1 MMSEFS
7 SLLST
12 LAAGADRAD
21 ASADWPPAWDA
32 LGRAGVLAW
41 SIPPAHGGAG
51 KSAAE
56 LLAGYEQ
63 LAGACLTTAFILTQR
78 EAAVRRL
85 VASPNTALAA
95 RILPALA
102 IGATFATVGLS
113 QLTTSRQHQSPAL
126 RATQDAGAFHLDGLI
141 PWVTG
146 ADRADLIVIGATL
159 PDDRQVLLG
168 LSPRQP
174 GVTVEPPLELMALAG
189 SRTCQLRLSGVT
201 VSTDMLIAGP
211 AEKIMAGKPGG
222 VGGVETSCAALG
234 LAGAAVDYLAQEASQ
249 RSDLTAV
256 AERFQRARAAAR
268 AHLHALATTTPTQEA
283 VIALRVKCTRL
294 ALQATQVALTAAKG
308 TGFVRP
314 HPAQRWARQALF
326 FLVWSC
332 PRPAAEGVIG
342 HLLPDEL

>member
-1 MMSEFS
+1 MNVLSPT
-7 SLLST
+7 LLAD

-32 LGRAGVLAW
+32 LARAGVLSW

-51 KSAAE
+51 KSAVE
-56 LLAGYEQ
+56 LLTGYEQ

-95 RILPALA
+95 RVLPALA
-102 IGATFATVGLS
+102 RGESFATVGLS

-126 RATQDAGAFHLDGLI
+126 RATHDAAGFHLDGLV

-159 PDDRQVLLG
+159 PDDKQVLLG
-168 LSPRQP
+168 LLPRQP

-189 SRTCQLRLSGVT
+189 SRTCQLRLAGVT
-201 VSTDMLIAGP
+201 VAPELLIAGP

-234 LAGAAVDYLAQEASQ
+234 LAGAAVNFLIQEASQ
-249 RSDLTAV
+249 RPDLAPV
-256 AERFQRARAAAR
+256 AERFQRARTAAR
-268 AHLHALATTTPTQEA
+268 ARLHTLATTTPTQDA
-283 VIALRVKCTRL
+283 IIALRVECTRL

-308 TGFVRP
+308 SGFVRP
-314 HPAQRWARQALF
+314 HPAQCWARQALF

-342 HLLPDEL
+342 HLVPDEP